1 MHLVFAS
8 DHAAM
13 PLKEELMAFAVENGH
28 TTFDTPSQDYPLAA
42 QTACKFI
49 TSGECDGA
57 VLLCGSG
64 VGISMAANKVR
75 GIRAVCCS
83 EPYSAEMSRKH
94 NDSNALC
101 MGARVVGSEMA
112 KYVFA
117 AWLNAEFE
125 GERHALRVAMIEG

>member
-8 DHAAM
+8 DHAAI
-13 PLKEELMAFAVENGH
+13 PLKEELMAFAVAQGH
-28 TTFDTPSQDYPLAA
+28 TTQDTPAQDYPLAA
-42 QTACKFI
+42 QAACQVVVDAKA
-49 TSGECDGA
+49 DGA

-112 KYVFA
+112 KYIFA